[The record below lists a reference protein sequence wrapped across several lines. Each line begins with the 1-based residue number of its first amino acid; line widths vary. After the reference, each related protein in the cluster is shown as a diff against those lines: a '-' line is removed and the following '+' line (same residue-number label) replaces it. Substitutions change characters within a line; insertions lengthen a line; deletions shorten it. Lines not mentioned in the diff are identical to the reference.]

1 MKKKFTWFAIFGF
14 LLICL
19 FSCSTLQEDVE
30 VYMASEE
37 QAPEIRAIEQ
47 ELVFLEVSYLLDST
61 SISSSQTDEIIK
73 KLFDYGVLTKEYTN
87 KCISNIID
95 DIFHFLNFE

>member
-37 QAPEIRAIEQ
+37 QAHEIRAIEQ
-47 ELVFLEVSYLLDST
+47 ELVFLEVSLLIPKPSAKINANSERKT
-61 SISSSQTDEIIK
+61 
-73 KLFDYGVLTKEYTN
+73 G
-87 KCISNIID
+87 
-95 DIFHFLNFE
+95 IFTLKT